1 MREYELRDIDAQA
14 RVRELEQT
22 EEILKDKVN
31 QLQRSENRLKSRLV
45 EFETVGS
52 QVKLLFLSLSFNL
65 IHNK

>member
-1 MREYELRDIDAQA
+1 MQVREYELRDIDAQA
-14 RVRELEQT
+14 RIRELEQM

-52 QVKLLFLSLSFNL
+52 QVSLPVISWMDFLQ
-65 IHNK
+65 